1 MAVKIPQVQ
10 RIDRSDVNAIIQAI
24 IQDGCCVIKNF
35 TDAATV
41 QRANAEVQPYLEAD
55 KPWKGD
61 LFPPETRRCTNLA
74 GRSPTVRETFLVDP
88 LVRTLTATF
97 IDKTTSNFYGE
108 TKHTYTSEAICSIAM
123 TFDIGPGAQAQRL
136 HRDDKNYHVDH
147 ADQSADGYRVGSD
160 VMMAFMVPG
169 VRTTVENGATL
180 AIPGS
185 HRWGSDRAPRLDEA
199 VAAELDVTDCWVM
212 LGGLYHAGG
221 ANVTTAERRI
231 VHGMFFSRGFLRQEE
246 NVYLA
251 NAPEEVLSWSPAAQ
265 RVMGYGLSSPNIGFV
280 GFQTP
285 VQYLRGETV
294 EAFGDFDPSQ
304 EQRVGKENVINV

>member
-1 MAVKIPQVQ
+1 MAVKIPKVQ
-10 RIDRSDVNAIIQAI
+10 RIDRSEVNAIIQAI

-41 QRANAEVQPYLEAD
+41 HKANAEVQPYLEAD

-74 GRSPTVRETFLVDP
+74 GRSPTVREIFLVDP
-88 LVRTLTATF
+88 LVRALTATF

-108 TKHTYTSEAICSIAM
+108 TKHTYTSEAVCSIAM

-147 ADQSADGYRVGSD
+147 VDQSADGYRVGSD

-169 VRTTVENGATL
+169 VRTTEENGATI

-185 HRWGSDRAPRLDEA
+185 HLWGSDRAPRIDEA
-199 VAAELDVTDCWVM
+199 VAAELEVTDCWVM

-221 ANVTTAERRI
+221 ANVSATDRRI

-285 VQYLRGETV
+285 VQYLRGEAV

-304 EQRVGKENVINV
+304 EHRVRKENLIGV